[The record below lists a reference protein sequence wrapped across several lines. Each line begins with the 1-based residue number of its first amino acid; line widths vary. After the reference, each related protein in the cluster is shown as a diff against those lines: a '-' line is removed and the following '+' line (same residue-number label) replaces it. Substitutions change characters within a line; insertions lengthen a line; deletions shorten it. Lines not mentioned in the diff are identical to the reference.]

1 MSGTTTTEARGC
13 LEMFVGDWTM
23 EAVPPGGP
31 PWRGEARATFAWLDG
46 APLLVMRTH
55 VDMPEAPDI
64 VAVIGCDATNGMYS
78 QLYADDRDVQRIYE
92 MSLLDGVWKLW
103 RHGAPFAQR
112 FTGAFSGDGMTITGR
127 WERAD
132 DGVTW
137 ETDFDLTYTKV
148 V

>member
-1 MSGTTTTEARGC
+1 MSGTTTTEVRER
-13 LEMFVGDWTM
+13 LEMFVGEWTM
-23 EAVPPGGP
+23 DAGPPGGP
-31 PWRGEARATFAWLDG
+31 PWPGGGHVIFAWLDG
-46 APLLVMRTH
+46 TPLLVMRTH
-55 VDMPEAPDI
+55 VDAPGAPDS
-64 VAVIGCDATNGMYS
+64 VAVIGCDSTNGTYF
-78 QLYADDRDVQRIYE
+78 QLYTDDRDVQRLYE
-92 MSLLDGVWKLW
+92 MSLLNGVWKLW

-112 FTGAFSGDGMTITGR
+112 FTGTFSEGGMTITGR